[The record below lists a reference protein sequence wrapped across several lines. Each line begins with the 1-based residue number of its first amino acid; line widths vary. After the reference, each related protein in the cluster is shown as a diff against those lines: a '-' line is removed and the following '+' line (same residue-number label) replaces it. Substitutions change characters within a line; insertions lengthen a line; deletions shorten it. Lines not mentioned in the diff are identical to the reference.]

1 MKDVIELYSF
11 IKSIPMQDNEG
22 KEIVLLVNS
31 TLSNNKTFYTDS
43 NGLELQKRILNYRP
57 TWNLTVSDTF
67 CGNGNI
73 FHLEKQGDLF
83 LQITFSRYMNLRVE
97 TTIQ

>member
-1 MKDVIELYSF
+1 MKIHANEQMKDVIELYTT

-31 TLSNNKTFYTDS
+31 NFSNNKTFYTDS

-67 CGNGNI
+67 HGNN
-73 FHLEKQGDLF
+73 
-83 LQITFSRYMNLRVE
+83 
-97 TTIQ
+97 TISP